1 MRAGRQHGC
10 KRNGELVIHSSG
22 VLGSSMVTKGVCRNL
37 GDPGRSSKREYLPTS
52 RKGKKVET
60 PARES
65 DMPVVVMKQGNACG
79 AKGHA
84 LLRRGLRHIFQAQ
97 NWSNIC

>member
-1 MRAGRQHGC
+1 M
-10 KRNGELVIHSSG
+10 
-22 VLGSSMVTKGVCRNL
+22 
-37 GDPGRSSKREYLPTS
+37 
-52 RKGKKVET
+52 

-65 DMPVVVMKQGNACG
+65 DMPIVVMKQGNACG

-84 LLRRGLRHIFQAQ
+84 LLRRGLRHICQAQ